1 MLFIEKT
8 MQCVLCVYTWH
19 GFVVYESNY
28 KYRGCELQNVS
39 TEMWLAIMY
48 IL

>member
-1 MLFIEKT
+1 MF
-8 MQCVLCVYTWH
+8 CVQYTWH
-19 GFVVYESNY
+19 GFVVYESNF
-28 KYRGCELQNVS
+28 KYTGCELQSVS